1 MSAGRYTT
9 RDLAMKALVRFVPG
23 IAIFVAVLFLPAGT
37 LVYWEA
43 WVYLAILFIPMIF
56 VLVHLIRNNP
66 ELLERRLRMR
76 EKEAQQRL
84 IIKIS
89 YLYFFTA
96 FLLPG
101 FDRRYGWSSVPAAV
115 VIVADLVVLLGYGV
129 FVLVL
134 RENRYASRVIEVEQQ
149 QEVITTGPYAWV
161 RHPMYLGVLLMYVA
175 SPLALGSYWGIIP
188 TVLLIVLLV
197 ARIRNEES
205 VLLSQLEGYREYA
218 AQTRYRLFP
227 GIW

>member
-1 MSAGRYTT
+1 
-9 RDLAMKALVRFVPG
+9 MKALVRFVPG